1 MKERFEKEIY
11 MFVVNKLNSI
21 SWKSLGDGV
30 SRQEKDL
37 FYRLSWNR
45 VYPLWLQVQQTRL
58 QKYPED
64 YNV

>member
-30 SRQEKDL
+30 LRQEKDL